1 MISHLFRP
9 FASLFLKVNFANRFW
24 TNKVSAEQVAKRLE
38 QEGQGGTV
46 DWGYPVMAVD
56 GLFHGK
62 SWIKKADDDIGYPH
76 LRKLPNF
83 LFWSVLRICETHH
96 LQKYY
101 WKSVGLNTIIYG
113 LRITIGASWIFRWS
127 STTQRQYSL
136 PRYCG
141 FARFDSLFF
150 LPKDGCIYIISNWY
164 LCTSRVKQTGTVDRH
179 YVITLHY
186 VRLCRH
192 HRPHRPFHSY
202 IVFHYISFQYALQ
215 APSY

>member
-1 MISHLFRP
+1 MISHFFRP
-9 FASLFLKVNFANRFW
+9 FCKSFPQGQLCQSLLDQQSQCGTSGCQVRAGRPGWNR
-24 TNKVSAEQVAKRLE
+24 RYP
-38 QEGQGGTV
+38 
-46 DWGYPVMAVD
+46 GYPVMAVD

-76 LRKLPNF
+76 FRKLPNV

-101 WKSVGLNTIIYG
+101 WKSVGLNTIE
-113 LRITIGASWIFRWS
+113 RIENYYWSVLDRWS

-136 PRYCG
+136 PGYCG
-141 FARFDSLFF
+141 FAPFDSLFF

-179 YVITLHY
+179 YIITLHY
-186 VRLCRH
+186 VRWCCH
-192 HRPHRPFHSY
+192 HRPHRPFHSNMHCRHLVKRCY
-202 IVFHYISFQYALQ
+202 
-215 APSY
+215 

>member
-76 LRKLPNF
+76 LRKPPFVEPVEPTVNHQP
-83 LFWSVLRICETHH
+83 STAV
-96 LQKYY
+96 
-101 WKSVGLNTIIYG
+101 TI
-113 LRITIGASWIFRWS
+113 
-127 STTQRQYSL
+127 QQ
-136 PRYCG
+136 
-141 FARFDSLFF
+141 
-150 LPKDGCIYIISNWY
+150 
-164 LCTSRVKQTGTVDRH
+164 
-179 YVITLHY
+179 VIKLGID
-186 VRLCRH
+186 LCRVTKSSAALPGH
-192 HRPHRPFHSY
+192 HISSCCPRSRFGKFGVADSVAFQQFHFWGS
-202 IVFHYISFQYALQ
+202 
-215 APSY
+215 